1 MRKPFLGI
9 CLVLAVLAG
18 ASARGQGVFRI
29 QMDQPI
35 QPIVQE
41 YVVNA
46 IREANDKG
54 ASLILLEIDTPGGY
68 VSSVE
73 QIQKAILSSRAPVV
87 AYVAPAGARAAS
99 GGAYVAMACDLI
111 AMAPGTNIGAAH
123 PVSGVPIPVP
133 TPPQPPTPQSPEKGP
148 QPAPPAQEGG
158 VEMQKVVND
167 LAAHMRSLAEN
178 RHRNVAIAE
187 QMVRESISLSEQ
199 EALRDGLIE
208 LIAQN
213 EGDIFSYVREHPI
226 RRFNGVEQKVDLPPS
241 PVVTPIDMTA
251 RERFLSAL
259 ANPSLAYLLLLLG
272 ILGLFVEFKS
282 PGLIFPGVMG
292 GLFILL
298 YVMSIP
304 LLPINVVGLL
314 LIILGLVFFILE
326 IKVVSYGILAVG
338 GVISLFIGSLLL
350 YSGGPIPEL
359 RLSLTLVVPVV
370 LAFSAIVVFLLVLV
384 ARAFRNPVVTG
395 EQGMMGQEGEVREA
409 IHPPEPGKVFVF
421 GEYWNA
427 VSDQPFEVGAAVK
440 VVGRDGMTLRV
451 APLSGGGKDAAG

>member
-18 ASARGQGVFRI
+18 ASVRGQGVFRI

-35 QPIVQE
+35 QPIVQQ

-133 TPPQPPTPQSPEKGP
+133 TPPQTPAPQSPEKGP
-148 QPAPPAQEGG
+148 QPAQPAQEGG
-158 VEMQKVVND
+158 GEMQKVVKD

-199 EALRDGLIE
+199 EALKDGLIE
-208 LIAQN
+208 LVAQN
-213 EGDIFSYVREHPI
+213 EGDIFTYVREHPI

-292 GLFILL
+292 GIFILL

-314 LIILGLVFFILE
+314 LIILGLIFFILE
-326 IKVVSYGILAVG
+326 IKVVSYGMLAVG

-370 LAFSAIVVFLLVLV
+370 LAFSAIVVFLLVLA

-395 EQGMMGQEGEVREA
+395 EQGLMGQEGEVREA

-427 VSDQPFEVGAAVK
+427 VSDRPMEAGAAVK
-440 VVGRDGMTLRV
+440 VVGREGMTLRV
-451 APLSGGGKDAAG
+451 APLSGGGKDAPG

>member
-18 ASARGQGVFRI
+18 ASVRGQGVFRI

-41 YVVNA
+41 YVVKA

-133 TPPQPPTPQSPEKGP
+133 TPPQIPAPQSPEKGP
-148 QPAPPAQEGG
+148 QPAQPSQEGG

-199 EALRDGLIE
+199 EALKDGLIE

-213 EGDIFSYVREHPI
+213 EGDIFTYVREHPI

-241 PVVTPIDMTA
+241 PVVTSIDMTA

-282 PGLIFPGVMG
+282 PGLIFPGVVG
-292 GLFILL
+292 GIFILL

-326 IKVVSYGILAVG
+326 IKVVSYGMLAVG

-370 LAFSAIVVFLLVLV
+370 LAFSAIVVFLLVLA

-427 VSDQPFEVGAAVK
+427 VSDRPMEAGAAVK

>member
-18 ASARGQGVFRI
+18 ASVRGQGVFRI

-133 TPPQPPTPQSPEKGP
+133 TPPQTPAPQSPEKGP
-148 QPAPPAQEGG
+148 QPAQPAQEGG

-199 EALRDGLIE
+199 EALKDGLIE
-208 LIAQN
+208 LVAQN
-213 EGDIFSYVREHPI
+213 EGDIFTYVREHPI

-292 GLFILL
+292 GIFILL

-314 LIILGLVFFILE
+314 LIILGLIFFILE
-326 IKVVSYGILAVG
+326 IKVVSYGMLAVG

-370 LAFSAIVVFLLVLV
+370 LAFSAIVVFLLVLA

-395 EQGMMGQEGEVREA
+395 EQGLMGQEGEVREA

-427 VSDQPFEVGAAVK
+427 VSDRPMEAGAAVK
-440 VVGRDGMTLRV
+440 VVGREGMTLRV
-451 APLSGGGKDAAG
+451 APLSGGGKDAPG